1 MLTSIIFDENGPY
14 IQCHSDL
21 CYEGNLATAREF
33 LLYLFNK
40 RKNVR
45 RKEFVQAT
53 GQQEEAVKH
62 LLSEMAVL
70 KKKKNR
76 TERVWKL
83 SLPPDTEFLEKY
95 PDVVERHAHHWAEET
110 GMCVY

>member
-1 MLTSIIFDENGPY
+1 M
-14 IQCHSDL
+14 
-21 CYEGNLATAREF
+21 
-33 LLYLFNK
+33 
-40 RKNVR
+40 
-45 RKEFVQAT
+45 
-53 GQQEEAVKH
+53 KH
-62 LLSEMAVL
+62 LLSEIAVL